1 MKNKI
6 CIVMILVL
14 AAIFAVSTYLFVTE
28 NMQDKKQLD
37 EFESI
42 AQAVEDSEQ
51 CSDNKYSDLYA
62 QNNDF
67 IGWIKIEDTVIDYPV
82 MQSKNSPNFY
92 LDHNFSKEYS
102 RFGVPYMQE
111 NCSLSSDNIIV
122 YGHNMKNKSMFNG
135 LTKYKDKDFYNTHR
149 YIQFDTLSEQRKY
162 EVICAFKTV
171 AYTDNG
177 FQYYNFVKANTEED
191 FRAYIEKCQAL
202 SFYDTSVSAE
212 YGDKLITLST
222 CEYSQNNGRLAVVAK
237 LIEVNDYET

>member
-14 AAIFAVSTYLFVTE
+14 AAIFAVSTYIFVSDTLD
-28 NMQDKKQLD
+28 DKKQID

-42 AQAVEDSEQ
+42 AQAVEDSGQ
-51 CSDNKYSDLYA
+51 CSNNKYADLYA

-67 IGWIKIEDTVIDYPV
+67 IGWIKIKDTVIDYPV
-82 MQSKNSPNFY
+82 MQSKDSPNFY
-92 LDHNFSKEYS
+92 LDHNSNKEYS

-111 NCSLSSDNIIV
+111 NCNLQSDNIVI

-135 LTKYKDKDFYNTHR
+135 LTKYKDKDFYNAHR
-149 YIQFDTLSEQRKY
+149 YIQLDTLSEQRKY

-171 AYTDNG
+171 AYANNG
-177 FQYYNFVKANTEED
+177 FKYYEFVDADSQED
-191 FRAYIEKCQAL
+191 FSAYIEKCQAL
-202 SFYDTSVSAE
+202 SFYDTGVRAE

-222 CEYSQNNGRLAVVAK
+222 CEYSQNNGRFVVVAK
-237 LIEVNDYET
+237 LIEANSYET

>member
-14 AAIFAVSTYLFVTE
+14 TAIFAVSTYLYLSE
-28 NMQDKKQLD
+28 YLKDKEQTD
-37 EFESI
+37 EFVSI
-42 AQAVEDSEQ
+42 AQAVEDSRQ
-51 CSDNKYSDLYA
+51 CSDNKYADLYA

-82 MQSKNSPNFY
+82 MQSKDSPNFY

-111 NCSLSSDNIIV
+111 NCNLQSDNIVI
-122 YGHNMKNKSMFNG
+122 YGHNMKNKFMFNG
-135 LTKYKDKDFYNTHR
+135 LTKYKDKDFYNAHR
-149 YIQFDTLSEQRKY
+149 YIQLDTLSEQRKY

-171 AYTDNG
+171 AYANNG
-177 FQYYNFVKANTEED
+177 FKYYEFVNADSQKD
-191 FRAYIEKCQAL
+191 FSAYIEKCQAL
-202 SFYDTSVSAE
+202 SFYDTGISAE

-222 CEYSQNNGRLAVVAK
+222 CEYSQNNGRFVVVAK
-237 LIEVNDYET
+237 LIEVNSYET

>member
-14 AAIFAVSTYLFVTE
+14 AAIFAVSTYIFVSNTLD
-28 NMQDKKQLD
+28 DKKQID

-42 AQAVEDSEQ
+42 AQAVEDSGQ
-51 CSDNKYSDLYA
+51 CPDNKYADLYA

-67 IGWIKIEDTVIDYPV
+67 IGWIKIDDTVIDYPV
-82 MQSKNSPNFY
+82 MQSKDSPNFY
-92 LDHNFSKEYS
+92 LDHNFNKEYS

-111 NCSLSSDNIIV
+111 NCSLSSDNIVI

-135 LTKYKDKDFYNTHR
+135 LTKYKDKDFYNAHR
-149 YIQFDTLSEQRKY
+149 YIQLDTLSEQRKY

-171 AYTDNG
+171 AYANNG
-177 FQYYNFVKANTEED
+177 FKYYEFVNADSQED
-191 FRAYIEKCQAL
+191 FSAYIEKCQAL
-202 SFYDTSVSAE
+202 SFYDTGVRVE

-222 CEYSQNNGRLAVVAK
+222 CEYSQNNGRFVVVAK
-237 LIEVNDYET
+237 LIEVNSYET

>member
-14 AAIFAVSTYLFVTE
+14 AVIFAVSTYIFVSD
-28 NMQDKKQLD
+28 NLDDKKQID

-42 AQAVEDSEQ
+42 AQAVEDSGQ
-51 CSDNKYSDLYA
+51 CSDNKYADLYA

-67 IGWIKIEDTVIDYPV
+67 IGWITLEDTVIDYPV
-82 MQSKNSPNFY
+82 MQSKDSSNFY
-92 LDHNFSKEYS
+92 LDHNFKKEYS

-111 NCSLSSDNIIV
+111 NCSLSSDNIVI
-122 YGHNMKNKSMFNG
+122 YGHNMKNKSMFNS

-149 YIQFDTLSEQRKY
+149 YIQLDTLSEQRKY

-171 AYTDNG
+171 AYTNNG
-177 FQYYNFVKANTEED
+177 FQYYNFIKANTEEE
-191 FRAYIEKCQAL
+191 FSAYIERCQAL
-202 SFYDTSVSAE
+202 SFYDTGVNAE

-222 CEYSQNNGRLAVVAK
+222 CEYSQNNGRFVVVAK
-237 LIEVNDYET
+237 LIEANSYET

>member
-14 AAIFAVSTYLFVTE
+14 AAIFAVSTYIFVSD
-28 NMQDKKQLD
+28 NLDDKKQLD

-42 AQAVEDSEQ
+42 AQAVDDSEQ

-67 IGWIKIEDTVIDYPV
+67 IGWIRIDDTVIDYPV
-82 MQSKNSPNFY
+82 MQSKDSPNFY

-122 YGHNMKNKSMFNG
+122 YGHNMKNKSMFNE
-135 LTKYKDKDFYNTHR
+135 LTKYKNKDFYNTHR
-149 YIQFDTLSEQRKY
+149 YIQFDTLSEQRIY

-177 FQYYNFVKANTEED
+177 FHYFNFVKANTAED
-191 FRAYIEKCQAL
+191 FSAYIEKCQAL
-202 SFYDTSVSAE
+202 SFYDTGVSAE

-222 CEYSQNNGRLAVVAK
+222 CEYSQNNGRLVVVAK
-237 LIEVNDYET
+237 LIEANSYEI

>member
-6 CIVMILVL
+6 CIVVILVL

-28 NMQDKKQLD
+28 NMKDKKQLD

-202 SFYDTSVSAE
+202 SFYDTGVSAE

>member
-6 CIVMILVL
+6 CIVVILVL
-14 AAIFAVSTYLFVTE
+14 AAIFAVSTYIFVSDTLD
-28 NMQDKKQLD
+28 DKKQTD

-42 AQAVEDSEQ
+42 AQAVEDIGQ
-51 CSDNKYSDLYA
+51 CSDNKYADLYA

-82 MQSKNSPNFY
+82 MQSKDSPNFY
-92 LDHNFSKEYS
+92 LDHNFNKEYS

-111 NCSLSSDNIIV
+111 NCSLSSDNIVI
-122 YGHNMKNKSMFNG
+122 YGHNMKNKSMFNE
-135 LTKYKDKDFYNTHR
+135 LTKYKDKDFYNDHR
-149 YIQFDTLSEQRKY
+149 YIQLDTLSEQRKY

-177 FQYYNFVKANTEED
+177 FQYFNFVKANTEEE
-191 FRAYIEKCQAL
+191 FSAYIERCQAL
-202 SFYDTSVSAE
+202 SFYDTGVNAE

-222 CEYSQNNGRLAVVAK
+222 CEYSQNNGRFVVVAK
-237 LIEVNDYET
+237 LIEANSYET

>member
-14 AAIFAVSTYLFVTE
+14 TAILAVSTYIFVSD
-28 NMQDKKQLD
+28 NLDDKNQLD
-37 EFESI
+37 TFESI
-42 AQAVEDSEQ
+42 AQAVEDSGQ

-82 MQSKNSPNFY
+82 MQSKNSPDFY
-92 LDHNFSKEYS
+92 LKHNFNKAYS

-122 YGHNMKNKSMFNG
+122 YGHNMKNKSMFNE
-135 LTKYKDKDFYNTHR
+135 LTKYKNKDFYNTHR
-149 YIQFDTLSEQRKY
+149 YIQFDTLSEQRIY

-191 FRAYIEKCQAL
+191 FSAYIEKCQAL
-202 SFYDTSVSAE
+202 SFYDTGVKAE

-222 CEYSQNNGRLAVVAK
+222 CEYSQNNGRLVVVAK
-237 LIEVNDYET
+237 LIEANSYET

>member
-14 AAIFAVSTYLFVTE
+14 TAIFAVSTYVFVSDTLD
-28 NMQDKKQLD
+28 DKKQID

-42 AQAVEDSEQ
+42 AQAVEGSRQ
-51 CSDNKYSDLYA
+51 CSDNKFADLYA

-67 IGWIKIEDTVIDYPV
+67 IGWIKIDDTVIDYPV
-82 MQSKNSPNFY
+82 MQSKDSPNFY
-92 LDHNFSKEYS
+92 LDHNFKKEYS

-122 YGHNMKNKSMFNG
+122 YGHNMKNKSMFNE
-135 LTKYKDKDFYNTHR
+135 LTKYKDKDFYNAHR

-171 AYTDNG
+171 AYTSNG
-177 FQYYNFVKANTEED
+177 FQYYNFIKANTEEE
-191 FRAYIEKCQAL
+191 FSAYIERCQAL
-202 SFYDTSVSAE
+202 SFYDTGVNAE

-222 CEYSQNNGRLAVVAK
+222 CEYSQNNGRFVVVAK
-237 LIEVNDYET
+237 LIEANSYET

>member
-14 AAIFAVSTYLFVTE
+14 AVIFAVSTYIFVSD
-28 NMQDKKQLD
+28 NLDDKKQID

-42 AQAVEDSEQ
+42 AQAVEDSGQ

-62 QNNDF
+62 KNNDF

-82 MQSKNSPNFY
+82 MQSKDSPNFY
-92 LDHNFSKEYS
+92 LDHNFNKEYS

-111 NCSLSSDNIIV
+111 NSNLQSDNIVI

-149 YIQFDTLSEQRKY
+149 YIQLDTLSEQRKY

-171 AYTDNG
+171 AYANNG
-177 FQYYNFVKANTEED
+177 FKYYEFVDADSQED
-191 FRAYIEKCQAL
+191 FSAYIEKCQAL
-202 SFYDTSVSAE
+202 SFHDTGVRAE

-222 CEYSQNNGRLAVVAK
+222 CEYSQSNGRFVVVAK
-237 LIEVNDYET
+237 LIEVNSYET